1 MSVVFLCDLNIQ
13 LTNLSFFPS
22 MFSQSELLKNVKYI
36 VLLAVTHNWVS
47 ELFCAYN

>member
-13 LTNLSFFPS
+13 FANLSFFPS

-36 VLLAVTHNWVS
+36 ILLALTRNRVS
-47 ELFCAYN
+47 ELFCTYN